1 VTHRPTLDY
10 NTVVLADGGASAG
23 LALAPHSVVLADG
36 GAPACL
42 ALAPLSVVLADGG
55 APALVPELHVVAD
68 GGAPAAPSL
77 RSMQCKS
84 SSSGSSFFTEEHDAL
99 VPELHVV
106 ADGGAPAA
114 PSLRSMQCK
123 SSSAG
128 SSFFTEEHDV
138 MPQISCMSRKPTM
151 YLAASITSLSLGTAP
166 VLDGFSSRSEPAF
179 NQTHRA
185 GAFGGDQHVYTQSV
199 CHCSWPLGRLAH
211 AQTRAAQPEQQSRP
225 IPDQA
230 AESQAGPQAPRL
242 VVLESSALIRP
253 SVGFVY

>member
-1 VTHRPTLDY
+1 MTHRPTLDY
-10 NTVVLADGGASAG
+10 NT
-23 LALAPHSVVLADG
+23 VVLADG

-55 APALVPELHVVAD
+55 AP
-68 GGAPAAPSL
+68 
-77 RSMQCKS
+77 
-84 SSSGSSFFTEEHDAL
+84 AL

-211 AQTRAAQPEQQSRP
+211 AQMRAAQP
-225 IPDQA
+225 
-230 AESQAGPQAPRL
+230 L